1 MSEGVAVVAERER
14 EGETGEE
21 IEVLLIEVHRVL
33 RLKTTIHLTAAG
45 DSTTMTEEEGTPL
58 VVVVIA
64 TIRSVMVV
72 DGEKRLEDFPALS
85 TPAISSKG
93 TENNSNAIAGAN
105 HHATAATAPDPRGL
119 LSLAH
124 CEQAMA
130 TAGSESD
137 DPEKDDFNAVWSL

>member
-21 IEVLLIEVHRVL
+21 IEVLLIEVHGVL

-72 DGEKRLEDFPALS
+72 DGEAMP
-85 TPAISSKG
+85 G
-93 TENNSNAIAGAN
+93 VVGAGAHN
-105 HHATAATAPDPRGL
+105 IHAGHQSPIGGAEGIEVVNKNKKEEDTKLFVVTLFPIL
-119 LSLAH
+119 NKS
-124 CEQAMA
+124 
-130 TAGSESD
+130 TV
-137 DPEKDDFNAVWSL
+137 F